1 MLICQVC
8 SMVLNLCDESTL
20 LIQTGQNQVATTML
34 SNESN
39 VNTFFFFFKDSSFLY
54 YFFYFSSCVL

>member
-1 MLICQVC
+1 
-8 SMVLNLCDESTL
+8 MVLNLCDESTL

-39 VNTFFFFFKDSSFLY
+39 VNTHFFFLKDSSFLY
-54 YFFYFSSCVL
+54 YFFQFLCALIGGSL